1 MEIARYH
8 KEWIVLATKLG
19 GGMWAE
25 DLVQDAYIKILDY
38 KKQSK
43 ALMFYTLR
51 SVVLNNNRTKKVEYS
66 YECLDHFPEEVEKTL
81 DDLCQQIDAELQE
94 WHWFD
99 RKLFELYRDSG
110 MTYRDIAKET
120 TISLTSIWKTLKVGK
135 NIIKDKFKNDYYG

>member
-1 MEIARYH
+1 MEITGYH
-8 KEWIVLATKLG
+8 KQWIVLASKLG
-19 GGMWAE
+19 AGFWAE
-25 DLVQDAYIKILDY
+25 DFVQDAYIKLLDY
-38 KKQSK
+38 EKPTK

-51 SVVLNNNRTKKVEYS
+51 SIIVDYHRVNKYVDS

-120 TISLTSIWKTLKVGK
+120 TISLTSIWKTLNIGK
-135 NIIKDKFKNDYYG
+135 NKIKDKFKNDYYG

>member
-8 KEWIVLATKLG
+8 KEWVVLATRLG

-43 ALMFYTLR
+43 ALMFFILR
-51 SVVLNNNRTKKVEYS
+51 SVVTDYIRKEKVEINYP
-66 YECLDHFPEEVEKTL
+66 CLDHFPEEIEKTL